1 MFLKSEQG
9 RFWEQESESIDVNW
23 VNASEIGTGQFFP
36 SWILWMLMRETL
48 NIDIHCDVVRGT
60 PLKCLS
66 EIC

>member
-36 SWILWMLMRETL
+36 S
-48 NIDIHCDVVRGT
+48 
-60 PLKCLS
+60 
-66 EIC
+66 